1 MGMGRLGRSWSMVC
15 ILGGLGLGLHQ
26 GCGEPRDE
34 TSPFDD
40 TGQTCPVGAET
51 CPCTQGGFCDE
62 GLECRSGLC
71 VEGDPPDSGPGT
83 SAGTDG
89 GTTTQTSSD
98 ESSDDG
104 IKLDVGAN
112 DIPLDTCEQDVD
124 VVFTMDVSTTM
135 TFLFDALLADM
146 ADVDAALQ
154 AVDANPRYGLV
165 VFVDD
170 YAVTNGGMPF
180 EDLASLQAEFQTWK
194 TFTTSFA
201 EPQIGGGTNTT
212 FPENS
217 LDALWHA
224 AEDFQW
230 RPAETTLRL
239 VIHATDDT
247 FSEAPAV
254 LDGIAV
260 EHTYDETIAAL
271 QGQQARVAAFAAT
284 IGGSIFFPTNVE
296 AGWFTP
302 WVGGQP
308 AIPVATGGAVY
319 HIDGILGGSLSLGDA
334 IVETVQEVECTP
346 YPEG

>member
-1 MGMGRLGRSWSMVC
+1 MGRSRRAWPLLSSVAGLS
-15 ILGGLGLGLHQ
+15 LGLAMS
-26 GCGEPRDE
+26 CTEPRDE
-34 TSPFDD
+34 GSPFDD
-40 TGQTCPVGAET
+40 TGGTCPIGAET

-71 VEGDPPDSGPGT
+71 VEGDPDDGPGPT
-83 SAGTDG
+83 TGADG
-89 GTTTQTSSD
+89 GSTAADTTPGD
-98 ESSDDG
+98 ASDDG

-135 TFLFDALLADM
+135 TFFFDALLADM
-146 ADVDAALQ
+146 AEVDAALQ
-154 AVDANPRYGLV
+154 SVGANPRYGLV

-170 YAVTNGGMPF
+170 YEVVDMGVPF
-180 EDLASLQAEFQTWK
+180 EDIASLQAEFQTWK

-201 EPQIGGGTNTT
+201 EPQIHGGTNTT

-224 AEDFQW
+224 AQDFQW
-230 RPAETTLRL
+230 RPAQTTLRL

-247 FSEAPAV
+247 MSEAPAV

-260 EHTYDETIAAL
+260 EHSYDETVTAL
-271 QGQQARVAAFAAT
+271 QGQEVRVAAFAAT
-284 IGGSIFFPTNVE
+284 VGGSIFFPTNVS
-296 AGWFTP
+296 AGWFGD
-302 WVGGQP
+302 WSGGQP
-308 AIPVATGGAVY
+308 AIPTATGGSVY
-319 HIDGILGGSLSLGDA
+319 LIDGITNGTLSLGDA